1 MSTELAVVL
10 PSPVDIL
17 DKIIDGLR
25 DKSLDLDRANMLLS
39 IQERIQDNLDKQ
51 RDRQRK
57 AEFDEAASRAR
68 AKMPA
73 IIKATLNPN
82 TKSYYAK
89 LDHLTP
95 IICPIYEAEQLQ
107 VDWIPN
113 REAFTRGRVGLE
125 MAVRYTP
132 NAWVE
137 KIYLEADPDSKGPKG
152 GDQKTEVQGMIS
164 SVSYIKRNLHILFWD
179 LHFLDKADNDGNTRG
194 PYTDAPPAGK
204 SEVITAAQALDLVDL
219 AKATGASETKI
230 CEFAKVNRFEEL
242 PVNLYERVKNILK
255 ARPRKDG

>member
-1 MSTELAVVL
+1 MSAELAVVL

-179 LHFLDKADNDGNTRG
+179 LHFLDKSDNDGNTRG
-194 PYTDAPPAGK
+194 PYTDAPPSGK
-204 SEVITAAQALDLVDL
+204 FEVITTEQALDLVDL

-255 ARPRKDG
+255 ARPRKYG